1 MKRRLLPLI
10 LLAVAAIIVAL
21 LVLLPKI
28 QGPHTLSGY
37 VEGEPLYLAAPVA
50 GVVKAVHVV
59 RGQVVKAGQPLFQ
72 VDPAQV
78 RAQLD
83 QATAEASAAQAQ
95 AQDARR
101 GQRPVELAI
110 LDANIAASEARAR
123 DAEAVL
129 NRVEHLVRQGIY
141 APARLDNA
149 RAAAQAAQAQAA
161 ADRRQRDAAALGA
174 REDQIKAAD
183 ARVIKA
189 QAAVSGASAR
199 LSDVAPN
206 APADALVE
214 DVFFHAGEWA
224 PAGQPIL
231 SLLPDARI
239 KLRFFVPEQQI
250 AAYRVGRSVSFS
262 CDGCAEGLSAR
273 IDFVSPRPEFTPPVI
288 YSREVRDRLVFLVE
302 ARPSVHLV
310 PGQPVDV
317 TPLDARP

>member
-149 RAAAQAAQAQAA
+149 RAAAQAAQAQARRGPPPA
-161 ADRRQRDAAALGA
+161 RRRRPGSPRGPDQGGRRPGDQSPGRSLRRQR
-174 REDQIKAAD
+174 
-183 ARVIKA
+183 
-189 QAAVSGASAR
+189 
-199 LSDVAPN
+199 
-206 APADALVE
+206 ALVGCRSE
-214 DVFFHAGEWA
+214 CAG
-224 PAGQPIL
+224 
-231 SLLPDARI
+231 R
-239 KLRFFVPEQQI
+239 
-250 AAYRVGRSVSFS
+250 
-262 CDGCAEGLSAR
+262 
-273 IDFVSPRPEFTPPVI
+273 RP
-288 YSREVRDRLVFLVE
+288 
-302 ARPSVHLV
+302 
-310 PGQPVDV
+310 G
-317 TPLDARP
+317 